1 MRIKR
6 WKIKKKIL
14 TFVIIENPIIQIH
27 SIHLN
32 SVFWSQISLFS
43 IWSAIDHNRARTFLH
58 FQTRI
63 TRAYMIIHWH
73 IHWLWQI
80 LGKHVKW
87 GLSKQYCGYRERLG
101 WRGARSV
108 AYNPFP
114 VGRPHPEHSGD
125 MLITRAT
132 MQKECTDYAWWHFW
146 TLSNWVDVAHDEFV
160 KRFSYSDKSDRSI
173 FEFELFRI
181 VSANNWNVNRSVLI
195 SDRR

>member
-27 SIHLN
+27 SIHLY

-63 TRAYMIIHWH
+63 TGAYMIIHWH

-108 AYNPFP
+108 AYNSFP

-146 TLSNWVDVAHDEFV
+146 TVVELGW
-160 KRFSYSDKSDRSI
+160 RRSR
-173 FEFELFRI
+173 RI
-181 VSANNWNVNRSVLI
+181 RKTFLV
-195 SDRR
+195 